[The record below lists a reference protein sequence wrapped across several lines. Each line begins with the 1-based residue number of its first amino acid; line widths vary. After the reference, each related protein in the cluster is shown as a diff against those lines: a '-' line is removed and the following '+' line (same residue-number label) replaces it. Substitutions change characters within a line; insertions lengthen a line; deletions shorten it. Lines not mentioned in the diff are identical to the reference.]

1 MHRHLRW
8 TSPHMKGDDVK
19 KLQHAL
25 GVPAD
30 GDYGQNTAN
39 AVELSKELLGF
50 ENKDWTTGASD
61 FYQKILFG
69 ETKAPAGYYTR
80 AQAAEKRHAASQD
93 AGEKAVDWLAPF
105 VGKTERDGI
114 NRGSWGLDQ
123 WQIEA
128 GHPTFS
134 SSTQI
139 GWPWCGVTVHA
150 AYLHGAKINL
160 DNRVVSVEWISA
172 AARAGTGG
180 LYAVSKQQ
188 IRKGDLLTLF
198 GNDHVEL
205 ARKNYDPKDPHE
217 IPTRGGNTSFADGS
231 QNDGGALADKTRRL
245 DDIVTVA
252 RVRIA

>member
-1 MHRHLRW
+1 
-8 TSPHMKGDDVK
+8 MKGDDVK
-19 KLQHAL
+19 KLQKAL
-25 GVPAD
+25 GVPVD
-30 GDYGQNTAN
+30 GDYGPNTAN

-50 ENKDWTTGASD
+50 EKADWTTGASE
-61 FYQKILFG
+61 FYQQILYG
-69 ETKAPAGYYTR
+69 EKKAPAGYYTR
-80 AQAAEKRHAASQD
+80 AQAAENRHAKAKS
-93 AGEKAVDWLAPF
+93 AGDLAVDWLAPF
-105 VGKTERDGI
+105 VGKTERDSI
-114 NRGSWGLDQ
+114 NRGSWGLDD
-123 WQIEA
+123 WQKEA
-128 GHPTFS
+128 GHPAFAS
-134 SSTQI
+134 PSQA

-205 ARKNYDPKDPHE
+205 ARTNYNPKTPST

-231 QNDGGALADKTRRL
+231 QNDGGALADKSRNL
-245 DDIVTVA
+245 SDVVTVA
-252 RVRIA
+252 RVRIT